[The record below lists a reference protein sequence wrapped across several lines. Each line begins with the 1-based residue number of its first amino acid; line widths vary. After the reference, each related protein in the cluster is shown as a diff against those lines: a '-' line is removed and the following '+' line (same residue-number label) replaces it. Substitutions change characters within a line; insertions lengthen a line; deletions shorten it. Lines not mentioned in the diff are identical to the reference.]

1 MLGFIEL
8 SSLFRV
14 NNLYWNVNWL
24 DEYYGDGCFQCL
36 LNNKNW
42 RKLTF
47 VYFKVTLWNCLKFPN
62 WKLGC
67 KCVYNI
73 INVCKVVAIST
84 RQHNLLLII
93 IQHIFKYIILNSSFS
108 LCVYTI
114 WCCIKFVQIL
124 EMANM
129 TQFRWISVCC
139 LDGIGIFSYSHPL
152 SALLCGVQKYF
163 LILNGLTTILCLW
176 KNDQHGKLYM
186 NLKVK
191 MWAYLMKWTYFCLAK
206 HFFWCNAFDRKLW
219 ISIKNK
225 TSMWRWFKE

>member
-93 IQHIFKYIILNSSFS
+93 IQHIFKYMILNSSFS
-108 LCVYTI
+108 LCVYIRYDVVLNLCKFWKWQI
-114 WCCIKFVQIL
+114 WHNSDEFRFVVW
-124 EMANM
+124 M
-129 TQFRWISVCC
+129 
-139 LDGIGIFSYSHPL
+139 G
-152 SALLCGVQKYF
+152 
-163 LILNGLTTILCLW
+163 
-176 KNDQHGKLYM
+176 
-186 NLKVK
+186 
-191 MWAYLMKWTYFCLAK
+191 
-206 HFFWCNAFDRKLW
+206 
-219 ISIKNK
+219 
-225 TSMWRWFKE
+225 